1 MELIGNPNSE
11 YKFDDLELASPQ
23 AMQGGGAYFA
33 KIMQGDHHPIIQF
46 PRCTT
51 KSGIVST
58 KRTTYLD
65 LMFERD
71 NHLDIVTWSEMLVDK
86 VCKLIDNKKALW
98 FSNDLTSEDIENMC
112 NSVHRD
118 YKSGTKILI
127 RCSIDTH
134 RGNNDLKCKVY
145 DESEKIVLDRSVID
159 DKVLREIIPLISIDG
174 VKFTARSIDIELKVK
189 QIMLIEN
196 ERALS
201 PVCMIK
207 RSTNKIDIKALPEET
222 EDSVDSESLVNT
234 DSINT
239 NAAVMEGEV
248 ISSSTEDSKQL
259 EEINVANNDELE
271 EVQIELEEV
280 EDDLSDSQSHSDA
293 ETQTS
298 TAASEN
304 QQSESNKELEEVTLG
319 DLSDFPDPVENI
331 AENVITEVNIELNEA
346 EEAMKLKKPNEV
358 YYEIY
363 KNAKLKAKQM
373 RKAAVEAYLEA
384 KQIKTKYML
393 DDLDDSDDEDLDL
406 ENLST

>member
-33 KIMQGDHHPIIQF
+33 KILQGDHHPIIQF

-65 LMFERD
+65 LMFERE

-127 RCSIDTH
+127 RSSIDTH
-134 RGNNDLKCKVY
+134 RGNNDLKCKIY
-145 DESEKIVLDRSVID
+145 DENEKIVLDRSVID

-196 ERALS
+196 ERASS
-201 PVCMIK
+201 PACMIK
-207 RSTNKIDIKALPEET
+207 RSPNKINIKALPVET
-222 EDSVDSESLVNT
+222 EDSVDNESLVNT
-234 DSINT
+234 DT
-239 NAAVMEGEV
+239 AVADDEI
-248 ISSSTEDSKQL
+248 ISTTDVSKQD
-259 EEINVANNDELE
+259 ENVNADKNNDLE
-271 EVQIELEEV
+271 EVNIELEEV
-280 EDDLSDSQSHSDA
+280 EDDLSDSQSYSDA

-298 TAASEN
+298 TAASED
-304 QQSESNKELEEVTLG
+304 QPSLSNKELEEVTLG
-319 DLSDFPDPVENI
+319 DLSDFPDPVDNI

-363 KNAKLKAKQM
+363 RNAKLKAKQM

-393 DDLDDSDDEDLDL
+393 EDFDDSDDEDLDL